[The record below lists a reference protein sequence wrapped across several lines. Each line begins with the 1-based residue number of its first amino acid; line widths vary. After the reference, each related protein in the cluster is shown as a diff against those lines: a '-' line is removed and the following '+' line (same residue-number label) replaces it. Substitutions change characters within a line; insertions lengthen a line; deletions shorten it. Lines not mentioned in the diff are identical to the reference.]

1 MISLLIIR
9 IASAR
14 AIGKNPD
21 ADPRMQAASATS
33 TPQAAAYNC
42 AMTTDLEK
50 RFGFLIVDV
59 GRLYGKRYDELAK
72 SSLELTRAQCRML
85 AYLDHY
91 GPINQA
97 SLAERLEVAPIS
109 AGRML
114 ERMEESGWVLRE
126 PNPDDRREWLVSLT
140 PKAAGVLNSARRVGD
155 EVQDEALAGFAAEEA
170 EQFGEMLQRV
180 RVNLGLLVER

>member
-1 MISLLIIR
+1 MLRNRKES
-9 IASAR
+9 
-14 AIGKNPD
+14 GPCFH
-21 ADPRMQAASATS
+21 PG
-33 TPQAAAYNC
+33 TPLGPSREPAAYNC

-72 SSLELTRAQCRML
+72 SSLELTRAQCRMI
-85 AYLDHY
+85 AYLAHY

-109 AGRML
+109 AGRLL
-114 ERMEESGWVLRE
+114 ERMEESGWVVRE
-126 PNPDDRREWLVSLT
+126 ANPDDRRELLVSLT
-140 PKAAGVLNSARRVGD
+140 PKAAGVLTSARRVGD
-155 EVQDEALAGFAAEEA
+155 EVQDEALAGFTQEEA

-180 RVNLGLLVER
+180 RANLGLLVER